1 MKKGKFVT
9 SRKQPTEDPVCLEK
23 AKIDTVYRI
32 LTVTSDKYLTT
43 YANVYRNKTYVF
55 LGSVNSKEA
64 EIIVFFYFLWSIKI
78 LFFD

>member
-32 LTVTSDKYLTT
+32 LTGTSDK
-43 YANVYRNKTYVF
+43 NKKT
-55 LGSVNSKEA
+55 LS
-64 EIIVFFYFLWSIKI
+64 FFSS
-78 LFFD
+78 FFDNLRECLSKQDICIFR